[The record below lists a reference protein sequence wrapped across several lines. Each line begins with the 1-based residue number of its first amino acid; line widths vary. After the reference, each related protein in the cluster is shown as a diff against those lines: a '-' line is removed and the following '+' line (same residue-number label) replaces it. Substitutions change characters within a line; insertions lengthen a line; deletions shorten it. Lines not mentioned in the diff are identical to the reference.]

1 MICLSGYLSK
11 TGSQILLHGCE
22 VKKKKSINEFQ
33 EGRRNPLWGSVIFQK
48 DILELL
54 GMQDSPKMQKR
65 RQTAVSIEI
74 E

>member
-11 TGSQILLHGCE
+11 TGSQILHGCE
-22 VKKKKSINEFQ
+22 VKKKSISEFQ
-33 EGRRNPLWGSVIFQK
+33 EGRRKPLWGSIIFQK

>member
-1 MICLSGYLSK
+1 MAVRL
-11 TGSQILLHGCE
+11 
-22 VKKKKSINEFQ
+22 KKKSIDEFQ